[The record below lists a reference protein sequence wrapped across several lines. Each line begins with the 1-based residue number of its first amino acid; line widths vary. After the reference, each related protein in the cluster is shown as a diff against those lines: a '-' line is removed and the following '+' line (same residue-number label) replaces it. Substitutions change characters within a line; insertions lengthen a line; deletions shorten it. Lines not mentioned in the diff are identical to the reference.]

1 MPANESATRQL
12 SFDVQGMSCEHC
24 RRAIT
29 SSVETVPGV
38 ASVDVDLDGGLV
50 HVHGAELAE
59 QVVRDAILLAGYDSR
74 LLA

>member
-1 MPANESATRQL
+1 MPANETSASEL
-12 SFDVQGMSCEHC
+12 SFDVTGMSCEHC

-29 SSVETVPGV
+29 STVQDVPGV
-38 ASVDVDLDGGLV
+38 AAVDVDLDAGQV
-50 HVHGAELAE
+50 HVRGAELAE